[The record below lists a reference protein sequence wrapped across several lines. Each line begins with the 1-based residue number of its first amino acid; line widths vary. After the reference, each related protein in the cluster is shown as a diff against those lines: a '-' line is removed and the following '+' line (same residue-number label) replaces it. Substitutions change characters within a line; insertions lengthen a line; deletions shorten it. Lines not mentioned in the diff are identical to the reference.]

1 MNTETQSLYH
11 TDFNAWAYDTVDK
24 LKAKQFDAV
33 DVESLIEEVEGLAAR
48 DKREL
53 FSRMIILLTH
63 LIKWQY
69 QPDLRCGSC
78 GGSIRTQRREIDLIL
93 ADSPSLNKRII
104 EINKDEKMFK
114 KVLKD
119 VVKDTGLLI
128 ENLPI
133 SNPYTLEDV
142 LNEDY
147 YPPNK

>member
-1 MNTETQSLYH
+1 MNAQPQSLYEQ
-11 TDFNAWAYDTVDK
+11 DFNAWAYDTVDK
-24 LKAKQFDAV
+24 LRTKQFDTL
-33 DVESLIEEVEGLAAR
+33 DIESLIEEVEGLAAR

-69 QPDLRCGSC
+69 QPELRCGSW
-78 GGSIRTQRREIDLIL
+78 GGSIRTQRREIHLIL

-104 EINKDEKMFK
+104 EINQDEKMFK

-128 ENLPI
+128 ENLPV
-133 SNPYTLEDV
+133 SNPYQLEDV

-147 YPPNK
+147 YPDR